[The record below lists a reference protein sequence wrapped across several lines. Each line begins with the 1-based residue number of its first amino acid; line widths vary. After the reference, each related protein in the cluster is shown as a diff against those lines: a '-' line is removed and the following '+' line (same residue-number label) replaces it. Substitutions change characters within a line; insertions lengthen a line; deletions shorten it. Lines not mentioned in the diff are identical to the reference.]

1 MVQKRVSSPAK
12 GTGGAGKPASP
23 AVAPT
28 EQPATPRK
36 RGRPRAY
43 EPDVALARAMDVF
56 WRDGFAATSLD
67 TISAATGMNRPSLYA
82 AFGDKRDIYVK
93 AYQRYRERARERI
106 AEIFTT
112 DLSLRELLRQ
122 VYAIAIDMY
131 VSGED
136 GPRGCFTVMTATS
149 EAVSDPEIR
158 ELAVTGL
165 VEMDRAFARLF
176 KAAQVKGE
184 LASSADPVML
194 AQLAT
199 ATIHTLAVR
208 ARVRMP
214 RKELDAIADAATA
227 LICGSNTGK

>member
-1 MVQKRVSSPAK
+1 MVQKRVSSRS
-12 GTGGAGKPASP
+12 GATKSGKPGEGGRAAASESE
-23 AVAPT
+23 A
-28 EQPATPRK
+28 PRK

-93 AYQRYRERARERI
+93 AYQRYRERARERM
-106 AEIFTT
+106 AEIFTSP
-112 DLSLRELLRQ
+112 LPLRALLRQ
-122 VYAIAIDMY
+122 IYAIAIEMY

-158 ELAVTGL
+158 ELAVTGM

-176 KAAQVKGE
+176 KAAQQKGE
-184 LASSADPVML
+184 LPASADPVML
-194 AQLAT
+194 GQLAT

-208 ARVRMP
+208 ARVRVP
-214 RKELDAIADAATA
+214 RKELDAIADASVAQ
-227 LICGSNTGK
+227 ICGQGG

>member
-1 MVQKRVSSPAK
+1 MVQKRVSSSSPAR
-12 GTGGAGKPASP
+12 GSGKRASP
-23 AVAPT
+23 GRTPAP
-28 EQPATPRK
+28 EGAAPKR

-93 AYQRYRERARERI
+93 AYQRYRERARERM
-106 AEIFTT
+106 AEIFTSP
-112 DLSLRELLRQ
+112 LPLRQ
-122 VYAIAIDMY
+122 MLRKIYEIAIDMY

-149 EAVSDPEIR
+149 EAVSDPQIR

-176 KAAQVKGE
+176 KAAQAKGE
-184 LASSADPVML
+184 LAASADPAML
-194 AQLAT
+194 GQLAT
-199 ATIHTLAVR
+199 AAIHTLAVR
-208 ARVRMP
+208 ARVRVP
-214 RKELDAIADAATA
+214 RKELEAIADASIV
-227 LICGSNTGK
+227 LICGKDRGE

>member
-1 MVQKRVSSPAK
+1 MVQKRVSSSAGARGSGK
-12 GTGGAGKPASP
+12 GGAGKAAATAEPA
-23 AVAPT
+23 APK
-28 EQPATPRK
+28 K

-93 AYQRYRERARERI
+93 AYERYRERARARM
-106 AEIFTT
+106 AEIFTSQ
-112 DLSLRELLRQ
+112 LPLRALLRQ
-122 VYAIAIDMY
+122 IYEIAIDMY

-158 ELAVTGL
+158 GLAVTGL

-176 KAAQVKGE
+176 KAAQAKGE
-184 LASSADPVML
+184 LAASADPVML
-194 AQLAT
+194 GQLAT

-208 ARVRMP
+208 ARVRVP
-214 RKELDAIADAATA
+214 RKDLEAIADASVEQ
-227 LICGSNTGK
+227 ICGRDSGR

>member
-1 MVQKRVSSPAK
+1 MVQKRVSSR
-12 GTGGAGKPASP
+12 GGATKSAQAS
-23 AVAPT
+23 ATGRAAAP
-28 EQPATPRK
+28 EADAPKK

-93 AYQRYRERARERI
+93 AYQRYRERARARM
-106 AEIFTT
+106 AEIFTSQ
-112 DLSLRELLRQ
+112 LPLQALLRQ
-122 VYAIAIDMY
+122 IYAIAIDMY

-149 EAVSDPEIR
+149 EAISDPEIR
-158 ELAVTGL
+158 ELAVSGL

-176 KAAQVKGE
+176 KAAQEKGE
-184 LASSADPVML
+184 LPAPVDPVML
-194 AQLAT
+194 GQLAT

-208 ARVRMP
+208 ARVRLS
-214 RKELDAIADAATA
+214 RKELDAIADAAVEK
-227 LICGSNTGK
+227 ICGKG

>member
-1 MVQKRVSSPAK
+1 MVQKRVSSRD
-12 GTGGAGKPASP
+12 GATKSGKPAAP
-23 AVAPT
+23 AA
-28 EQPATPRK
+28 EAEAPRK

-93 AYQRYRERARERI
+93 AYQRYRERARERM
-106 AEIFTT
+106 AEIFTSQ
-112 DLSLRELLRQ
+112 LPLHALLRQ
-122 VYAIAIDMY
+122 IYAIAIDMY
-131 VSGED
+131 VSGQD

-176 KAAQVKGE
+176 KAAQTKGE
-184 LASSADPVML
+184 LAPAADPVML
-194 AQLAT
+194 GQLAT

-208 ARVRMP
+208 ARVRVP
-214 RKELDAIADAATA
+214 RKELDAIADAAVA
-227 LICGSNTGK
+227 QICGRK